1 VFTEFLHFDRDQLR
15 HERRRRDAQ
24 QAMRRPGR
32 LGRQAHVGLAACGA
46 LAAALLLAGCVET
59 VADFAP
65 KTEAHAQFTR
75 RPDVSLAGASVAFV
89 SVDGPPA
96 AISASFS
103 QIMARE
109 ATAHDIVVADAK
121 SARYLVRGY
130 LSAYATTD
138 GAAVEYVWDVFN
150 KDRQRTQR
158 VNDVLEVKGDGADP
172 WRIVGEAA
180 LASVAAKSADDL
192 AAFLSNTPEAI
203 ASAAAPA
210 AAAPVQAV
218 SEAKPLSYAP
228 VD

>member
-1 VFTEFLHFDRDQLR
+1 MAHFLPANG
-15 HERRRRDAQ
+15 RRRA
-24 QAMRRPGR
+24 G
-32 LGRQAHVGLAACGA
+32 AALSAYGA
-46 LAAALLLAGCVET
+46 LALVFPLAGCVET
-59 VADFAP
+59 VSELAP
-65 KTEAHAQFTR
+65 NVEAHTQFVR

-109 ATAHDIVVADAK
+109 AVAHDIVIADAK
-121 SARYLVRGY
+121 KARYLVRGY

-138 GAAVEYVWDVFN
+138 GAAVQYVWDVFN
-150 KDRQRTQR
+150 KDKQRTQR
-158 VNDVLEVKGDGADP
+158 VDDVLEVKGQGADP

-192 AAFLSNTPEAI
+192 AAFLSNTPEAVAVI
-203 ASAAAPA
+203 GSPVAAAQPL
-210 AAAPVQAV
+210 AV

-228 VD
+228 IN